1 MLSVCVLLC
10 LLIVNSLKNQSN
22 HPVINSRYL
31 IYEAQQAYYFGLAP
45 HLALASV
52 TSTPATIIGLS
63 HRIGILA
70 VGADADIV
78 IWDSHPLRLG
88 ATPVKVW
95 IDGILQIPV
104 PSKTDGEENHV
115 DFNKGKGDEWM
126 QLPEIPNWDKERKV
140 ALRWDG
146 LQPLEGRISSNKV
159 VFTNVKE
166 VWKRSGNGDIERAFS
181 SEPFGGH
188 HVKLGTVIVEDGR
201 MSCIGKHCSDNGGN
215 TTEIDLHGGTISPG
229 LMSYGSPLGLEE
241 IASEIST
248 SDGESY
254 DAFRTN
260 VPRILD
266 DVGGVVR
273 AMDALMFSTR
283 NAL

>member
-1 MLSVCVLLC
+1 M
-10 LLIVNSLKNQSN
+10 
-22 HPVINSRYL
+22 INSRYL
-31 IYEAQQAYYFGLAP
+31 IYEAQQAYYFGLPP

-70 VGADADIV
+70 IGADADIV
-78 IWDSHPLRLG
+78 LWDSHPLRLG

-115 DFNKGKGDEWM
+115 DVNKGKGDEWM
-126 QLPEIPNWDKERKV
+126 HLPEIPNWDKERKV

-146 LQPLEGRISSNKV
+146 LPPLEGRISSNKV

-166 VWKRSGNGDIERAFS
+166 VWKRSENGDIERAFS
-181 SEPFGGH
+181 SEPFGAH
-188 HVKLGTVIVEDGR
+188 HVKFGTVIVEEGR
-201 MSCIGKHCSDNGGN
+201 ISCIGMHCSDNGGN
-215 TTEIDLHGGTISPG
+215 ATEIDLHGGTISPG

-241 IASEIST
+241 IASELST

-260 VPRILD
+260 VPKILD

-283 NAL
+283 NALSVFLFDMNHCESLT

>member
-1 MLSVCVLLC
+1 MHIVCYWVLLT
-10 LLIVNSLKNQSN
+10 SSSQNQSD

-31 IYEAQQAYYFGLAP
+31 IYEAQQAHYFGLPP

-52 TSTPATIIGLS
+52 TSAPATAAGLS
-63 HRIGILA
+63 HRLGILA
-70 VGADADIV
+70 IGADADIV
-78 IWDSHPLRLG
+78 LWDSHPLRLG

-104 PSKTDGEENHV
+104 SSKTDEENYV
-115 DFNKGKGDEWM
+115 EVGKGKEGDEWRE
-126 QLPEIPNWDKERKV
+126 LPETPNWDIERKV

-146 LQPLEGRISSNKV
+146 LPPLEGKKASVKV
-159 VFTNVKE
+159 AFKNVKE
-166 VWKRSGNGDIERAFS
+166 VWKRTWNGDVERAFS
-181 SEPFGGH
+181 AGFFGSQRI
-188 HVKLGTVIVEDGR
+188 KMATVVVENGR
-201 MSCIGKHCSDNGGN
+201 MTCIGVHCADSSGD

-229 LMSYGSPLGLEE
+229 LMSYGSRLGLEE
-241 IASEIST
+241 IASEVST
-248 SDGESY
+248 TDGESY
-254 DAFRTN
+254 DAFKDN
-260 VPRILD
+260 VPKILD

>member
-1 MLSVCVLLC
+1 MLSVSLLSC
-10 LLIVNSLKNQSN
+10 LVDFKNQSN

-31 IYEAQQAYYFGLAP
+31 IYEAQQAYYFGLQP

-52 TSTPATIIGLS
+52 TSTPATITGLS

-70 VGADADIV
+70 IGADADIV
-78 IWDSHPLRLG
+78 LWDSHPLRLG

-115 DFNKGKGDEWM
+115 EVRNGKGDEWR
-126 QLPEIPNWDKERKV
+126 QLPDTPNWDKERKV

-146 LQPLEGRISSNKV
+146 LPPLEGKISSTKV
-159 VFTNVKE
+159 VFINVKE
-166 VWKRSGNGDIERAFS
+166 VWKRSRNGDIERAFS
-181 SEPFGGH
+181 SESFGAH
-188 HVKLGTVIVEDGR
+188 QVKLGAVIVEEGR
-201 MSCIGKHCSDNGGN
+201 LTCIGVHCSDNSGN
-215 TTEIDLHGGTISPG
+215 ATEIDLHGGTISPG

-241 IASEIST
+241 IASELST

-260 VPRILD
+260 VPKILD